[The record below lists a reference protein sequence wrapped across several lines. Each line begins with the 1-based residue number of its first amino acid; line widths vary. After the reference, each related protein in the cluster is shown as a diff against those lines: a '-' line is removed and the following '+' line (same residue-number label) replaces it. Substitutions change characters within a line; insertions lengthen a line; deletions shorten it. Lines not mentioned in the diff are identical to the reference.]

1 MIPEF
6 SQNGELPPGVYGT
19 DVEEI
24 ERVLGFYKHRKGLIA
39 GLRKAIENLRR
50 ACVKRTWINGS
61 FGTAKE
67 FPNDIDGCWDP
78 FGVAIE
84 KLDPVL
90 LNWEGDRR
98 SMKEKYGVEF
108 FPNIVE
114 GESGQYFYKFF
125 QRNRSIEPKGILLI
139 SFEG

>member
-1 MIPEF
+1 M
-6 SQNGELPPGVYGT
+6 YGI
-19 DVEEI
+19 DIEEI
-24 ERVLGFYKHRKGLIA
+24 ERVLGFNDHRKALIE
-39 GLRKAIENLRR
+39 GLRKAVENLRK
-50 ACVKRTWINGS
+50 AGVKRIWINGS
-61 FGTAKE
+61 FVTEKE

-78 FGVAIE
+78 FNAVAE

-90 LNWEGDRR
+90 LDWKRDRM

-125 QRNRSIEPKGILLI
+125 QRNRSIESKGILLI
-139 SFEG
+139 SFES

>member
-24 ERVLGFYKHRKGLIA
+24 ERVLGFDKHRKGLKE
-39 GLRKAIENLRR
+39 GLIKAVENLRR
-50 ACVKRTWINGS
+50 AGVKRIWINGS
-61 FGTAKE
+61 FVTSEE

-78 FGVAIE
+78 FSVAIE

-90 LNWEGDRR
+90 FDDGEGRS
-98 SMKEKYGVEF
+98 SMKEKYGVDF
-108 FPNIVE
+108 VPNVVE
-114 GESGQYFYKFF
+114 GNSGEYFYKFF
-125 QRNRSIEPKGILLI
+125 QKNRSLEPKGILLI